1 MYHMKIK
8 LLLFVLPA
16 LIISCSSDKQADL
29 NKLRKQQNQI
39 AEQIKKMESDT
50 SIVDPSATS
59 KQKLVGIKEL
69 VPVDFNHYIEVQGKL
84 DGDENV
90 GISPQAPGK
99 LEAIL
104 VSVGEN
110 VRKGQMLARLDDAVM
125 QQQLKQM
132 QTNLSFLTEV
142 YEKQKRLWDQKVGSE
157 VQYLSAKTS
166 KESMEQQIATLRN
179 QIETMQITSPI
190 NGTIED
196 INVKAGQIVSPGLP
210 IIRVVNFERIKV
222 VADIAESYSN
232 KIKPGDKVKIFF
244 PDLSQEI
251 NATVTFSSRYINP
264 VNRSFSVEARI
275 AEPIAGL
282 KVNMVAIMK
291 INDYYAPNSIAIPVN
306 LLQKDRDQDLVFIAG
321 SNSPAKAVR
330 VPVTTGVIYEGLV
343 EIKSGLKPGDRLI
356 TIGYQEIE
364 DGQAVRF

>member
-1 MYHMKIK
+1 MHHMKIK
-8 LLLFVLPA
+8 LLLFVLPV
-16 LIISCSSDKQADL
+16 LILSCSKDKQADL
-29 NKLRKQQNQI
+29 NKLRKQQNLI
-39 AEQIKKMESDT
+39 AEQIKKLESDT
-50 SIVDPSATS
+50 SFVDPMGAS
-59 KQKLVGIKEL
+59 KQKLVAVQEI
-69 VPVDFNHYIEVQGKL
+69 VPTVFNHYIEVQGKL

-99 LEAIL
+99 LVSIL

-110 VRKGQMLARLDDAVM
+110 VKKGQLLAKLDDAVM

-132 QTNLSFLTEV
+132 QTNLGFLTEV
-142 YEKQKRLWDQKVGSE
+142 YEKQQRLWDQKVGSE

-196 INVKAGQIVSPGLP
+196 ISVKAGQIVSPGLP

-222 VADIAESYSN
+222 VADIAESYSS
-232 KIKPGDKVKIFF
+232 KIKPGDNVKIFF
-244 PDLSQEI
+244 PDLNHEI
-251 NATVTFSSRYINP
+251 IATVTFSSRYINP

-275 AEPIAGL
+275 GSPIPGL
-282 KVNMVAIMK
+282 KVNMVAVMK
-291 INDYYAPNSIAIPVN
+291 INDYHAPNSIAIPVN
-306 LLQKDRDQDLVFIAG
+306 LIQKDRDQQLVYIVEA
-321 SNSPAKAVR
+321 NSPARAKR

-343 EIKSGLKPGDRLI
+343 EIKSGLKSGDRLI
-356 TIGYQEIE
+356 TIGYQDIE
-364 DGQAVRF
+364 DGESVRF